1 LPGASTDDQ
10 AAAPGQPGFVL
21 GNERL
26 DQLLA
31 EPQLAADV
39 AAAAHSGAEEMD
51 RVQLDLHIIRRGQGL
66 LARFTERNG

>member
-1 LPGASTDDQ
+1 MPGASTDDQ
-10 AAAPGQPGFVL
+10 TAAPGQPGFVL

-39 AAAAHSGAEEMD
+39 AAAHSDAEEMD